1 MMKYSYVCVQ
11 DKQIEKQ
18 KHEDAMKLNLFN
30 FEKKHEAINEK
41 IIEDQIKQ
49 KAEVLKVVQH
59 EQLVQSEMMKKRLA
73 ERKKS
78 MNNRSMST
86 NKIGFCSNL
95 NSNHTMSMNIIGL
108 NKAIAEDQAM
118 NTLNFTNQ
126 L

>member
-1 MMKYSYVCVQ
+1 
-11 DKQIEKQ
+11 
-18 KHEDAMKLNLFN
+18 MKLNLFN

-86 NKIGFCSNL
+86 NKIGFGSNL